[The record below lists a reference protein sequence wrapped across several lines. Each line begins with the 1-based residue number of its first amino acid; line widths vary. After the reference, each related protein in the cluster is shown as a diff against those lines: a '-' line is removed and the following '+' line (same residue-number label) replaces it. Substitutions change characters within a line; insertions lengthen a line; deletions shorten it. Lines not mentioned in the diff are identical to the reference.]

1 MPPKGIHKDQK
12 GYMKG
17 RNIGENIKLLYDV
30 LLQAETKNIP
40 GLLLMV
46 GFEKA
51 FDSLIKLWAFLKT

>member
-1 MPPKGIHKDQK
+1 
-12 GYMKG
+12 MKG
-17 RNIGENIKLLYDV
+17 RNIGENIRLLYDV